1 MGTWT
6 LDHPDKLTFDE
17 VRRVLVKTVEGAVSI
32 VGSDDR
38 PTLELS
44 ELNGEPLR
52 APHGGGTL
60 TVANGGPGRPWPIAW
75 LTGGGSQRRK
85 AVLTLA
91 VPRDCRV
98 ELRVVSASLMVG
110 GLQGPVEAHTVSG
123 DVTLTGLRGLVEA
136 ESVSG
141 PVQASGV
148 TGDLSARTVSG
159 DLTVAEGGGGSVRAR
174 TVSGAVA
181 VDLLAPGDRDIN
193 LSTVSG
199 DLTVRL
205 PETSD
210 LEVKLQSTSGQVS
223 SAFDQLERDRT
234 PGRYTAWGRLGAGTG
249 RLRAA
254 STSGHVALLRRA
266 PEATL

>member
-1 MGTWT
+1 MVTWT
-6 LDHPDKLTFDE
+6 LDHPDKLTFDA
-17 VRRVLVKTVEGAVSI
+17 VRRVLVKTVEGSVSV
-32 VGSDDR
+32 VGSDDQ

-44 ELNGEPLR
+44 ELSGEPLR
-52 APHGGGTL
+52 VQHDGGVL
-60 TVANGGPGRPWPIAW
+60 TIDYERPWRPWPLAW
-75 LTGGGSQRRK
+75 LTGGTQRRK

-91 VPRDCRV
+91 VPRDCQV
-98 ELRVVSASLMVG
+98 ELKVVSASLMVG
-110 GLQGPVEAHTVSG
+110 GLQAPVDAHTVSG
-123 DVTLTGLRGLVEA
+123 EVTLTGLRGPVEA

-174 TVSGAVA
+174 TVSGAVT
-181 VDLLAPGDRDIN
+181 VDLLAHGDRDIN
-193 LSTVSG
+193 LSSVSS

-223 SAFDQLERDRT
+223 SAFEQLARDRT

-249 RLRAA
+249 RLRAS

-266 PEATL
+266 PGATL

>member
-1 MGTWT
+1 MDTWT
-6 LDHPDKLTFDE
+6 LDNPDKLTFDE
-17 VRRVLVKTVEGAVSI
+17 VHQVLVKTVEGSVSV

-44 ELNGEPLR
+44 ELSGEPLR
-52 APHGGGTL
+52 VRLEGGTL
-60 TVANGGPGRPWPIAW
+60 TVDYERPWRPWPLSW
-75 LTGGGSQRRK
+75 LTGGSQRRK

-98 ELRVVSASLMVG
+98 ELRVVSASLMLG

-123 DVTLTGLRGLVEA
+123 EITLTGLRGAVEA

-159 DLTVAEGGGGSVRAR
+159 DLTLAEGGDGSVRAR
-174 TVSGAVA
+174 TVSGAVTI
-181 VDLLAPGDRDIN
+181 DLHAHGDQDIN
-193 LSTVSG
+193 LTSVSG

-210 LEVKLQSTSGQVS
+210 LQVKLQSTSGQVS

-234 PGRYTAWGRLGAGTG
+234 PGRYMAWGRLGAGTG

-266 PEATL
+266 PEGTV

>member
-6 LDHPDKLTFDE
+6 LDQPDKLTFDE
-17 VRRVLVKTVEGAVSI
+17 VQRVLVKTVEGMVSV

-44 ELNGEPLR
+44 ELSGEPLR
-52 APHGGGTL
+52 VRLEGGAL
-60 TVANGGPGRPWPIAW
+60 TVDYERPWRPWPLSW
-75 LTGGGSQRRK
+75 LTGGTQRRK

-110 GLQGPVEAHTVSG
+110 GLAAPVEAHTVSG
-123 DVTLTGLRGLVEA
+123 EITLAGLRGPVEA

-159 DLTVAEGGGGSVRAR
+159 DLTVAEGGGGSVRAK
-174 TVSGAVA
+174 TVSGALTI
-181 VDLLAPGDRDIN
+181 DLQASGDRDIN
-193 LSTVSG
+193 LTSVSG

-223 SAFDQLERDRT
+223 SAFEQLARDRT

>member
-1 MGTWT
+1 MATWT

-17 VRRVLVKTVEGAVSI
+17 VHRVLVKLVEGTVSV

-44 ELNGEPLR
+44 ELSGDPLQVR
-52 APHGGGTL
+52 HQGGGL
-60 TVANGGPGRPWPIAW
+60 TIDYERPWRPWPLAW
-75 LTGGGSQRRK
+75 LAGRGARRK
-85 AVLTLA
+85 AVLSLA

-98 ELRVVSASLMVG
+98 ELRVVSANLMMG
-110 GLQGPVEAHTVSG
+110 GLRAPVEAHTVSG
-123 DVTLTGLRGLVEA
+123 EITLAGLHGPVEA
-136 ESVSG
+136 ETVSG

-181 VDLLAPGDRDIN
+181 IDLQARGDRDIN
-193 LSTVSG
+193 LSSVSG

-210 LEVKLQSTSGQVS
+210 LEVKLNSTSGQVT

-234 PGRYTAWGRLGAGTG
+234 PGRDTAWGRLGAGTG
-249 RLRAA
+249 RLRAS

-266 PEATL
+266 PEASL

>member
-17 VRRVLVKTVEGAVSI
+17 VHRVLVKTVEGSVSV

-44 ELNGEPLR
+44 ELSGEPLR
-52 APHGGGTL
+52 VRHEDGAL
-60 TVANGGPGRPWPIAW
+60 TVDYERPWRPGPLSW
-75 LTGGGSQRRK
+75 LAGGAQRRK

-98 ELRVVSASLMVG
+98 ELKVVSASLMVG
-110 GLQGPVEAHTVSG
+110 GLNAPVDAHTVSG
-123 DVTLTGLRGLVEA
+123 EITLTGLRGPVEA

-148 TGDLSARTVSG
+148 TGDLSAQTVSG

-174 TVSGAVA
+174 TVSGAVT
-181 VDLLAPGDRDIN
+181 VDLLAHGDRDIN
-193 LSTVSG
+193 LTSVSG

-210 LEVKLQSTSGQVS
+210 LQVKLQSTSGQVS
-223 SAFDQLERDRT
+223 SAFEQLERDRT
-234 PGRYTAWGRLGAGTG
+234 PGRYSAWGRLGAGTG
-249 RLRAA
+249 RLRAS

-266 PEATL
+266 PEASL

>member
-6 LDHPDKLTFDE
+6 LDQPDKLTFDE
-17 VRRVLVKTVEGAVSI
+17 VQRVLVKTVEGMVSV

-44 ELNGEPLR
+44 ELSGEPLR
-52 APHGGGTL
+52 VRLEGGAL
-60 TVANGGPGRPWPIAW
+60 TVDYERPWRPWPLSW
-75 LTGGGSQRRK
+75 LTGGTQRRK

-110 GLQGPVEAHTVSG
+110 GLAAPVEAHTVSG
-123 DVTLTGLRGLVEA
+123 EITLAGLRGPVEA

-159 DLTVAEGGGGSVRAR
+159 DLTVAEGGGGSVRGK
-174 TVSGAVA
+174 TVSGAVTI
-181 VDLLAPGDRDIN
+181 DLQASGDRDIN
-193 LSTVSG
+193 LTSVSG

-223 SAFDQLERDRT
+223 SAFEQLARDRT

>member
-17 VRRVLVKTVEGAVSI
+17 VHRVLVKTVEGSVSV
-32 VGSDDR
+32 VGSDDQ

-44 ELNGEPLR
+44 ELSGEPLR
-52 APHGGGTL
+52 VQHDGGTL
-60 TVANGGPGRPWPIAW
+60 TIDYERPWRPWPLAW
-75 LTGGGSQRRK
+75 LTGGAQRRK

-98 ELRVVSASLMVG
+98 ELKVVSASLMVG
-110 GLQGPVEAHTVSG
+110 GLQAQVDVHTVSG
-123 DVTLTGLRGLVEA
+123 EITLTGLRGPVEA

-148 TGDLSARTVSG
+148 TGDLAARTVSG
-159 DLTVAEGGGGSVRAR
+159 DLTVAEGGGGSVRAK
-174 TVSGAVA
+174 TISGAVTI
-181 VDLLAPGDRDIN
+181 DLQASGDRDIN
-193 LSTVSG
+193 LTSVSG

-210 LEVKLQSTSGQVS
+210 LQVKLQSTSGQVS
-223 SAFDQLERDRT
+223 SAFEQLERDRT
-234 PGRYTAWGRLGAGTG
+234 PGRDTAWGRLGAGTG

-266 PEATL
+266 PEASL

>member
-1 MGTWT
+1 MATWT

-17 VRRVLVKTVEGAVSI
+17 VRRVLVKVVEGSVSV

-44 ELNGEPLR
+44 ELSGEPLR
-52 APHGGGTL
+52 VRHEGGAL
-60 TVANGGPGRPWPIAW
+60 TVDYERPWRPWPLAW
-75 LTGGGSQRRK
+75 LVGGVKRRK

-110 GLQGPVEAHTVSG
+110 GLHAPVEAHTVSG
-123 DVTLTGLRGLVEA
+123 EITLTGLRGPVEA

-181 VDLLAPGDRDIN
+181 VDLQASGDRDIS
-193 LSTVSG
+193 LS
-199 DLTVRL
+199 
-205 PETSD
+205 
-210 LEVKLQSTSGQVS
+210 SGQVS
-223 SAFDQLERDRT
+223 SAFDQLERDQT
-234 PGRYTAWGRLGAGTG
+234 PGRYSAWGRLGAGTG

-254 STSGHVALLRRA
+254 STSGHVALLRRG
-266 PEATL
+266 PEASL